1 MNHTTINQNDKT
13 DFDKVAAAAK
23 SAMKSVVET
32 ARRTGT
38 KVIVMRNGQ
47 IEHLS
52 PEELPELS
60 PDSTDPESVTSE

>member
-1 MNHTTINQNDKT
+1 MIRNQDSMTIG
-13 DFDKVAAAAK
+13 DKVAAAAR

-52 PEELPELS
+52 PEELPQLNFEPLI
-60 PDSTDPESVTSE
+60 PESKDR

>member
-1 MNHTTINQNDKT
+1 MIRNRDSMTVG
-13 DFDKVAAAAK
+13 DKVAAAAR

-38 KVIVMRNGQ
+38 KVIVMRGGQ

-60 PDSTDPESVTSE
+60 LEPPIIEPKDLSDL